1 MRILFISATYPPSVN
16 GVAVTVENLKR
27 LLEAKGHDVTVLA
40 PDNSNKPVNEK
51 GIIRYPSLDNPVVP
65 DYPIPLFPG
74 VKAIRKLIKSERFMS
89 PRFSSIFLA
98 TSASMIS
105 ILLSGM
111 EYSLL

>member
-74 VKAIRKLIKSERFMS
+74 VKAIRKLN
-89 PRFSSIFLA
+89 
-98 TSASMIS
+98 
-105 ILLSGM
+105 
-111 EYSLL
+111 